1 LKILF
6 RSFWVAVFPYSIV
19 RPPSW
24 SHQKGWFFA
33 LRRHPSATLQDDGE
47 KQATVKAGILEAVT
61 SESLSVRE
69 GISLAPFTTFR
80 IGGPARFFAEA
91 ITEQDV
97 AAAVAWAEQQGVALF
112 LLGGGSNLLVRDEG
126 FAGLVLHMKIPGI
139 EALAAGVFEI
149 GAGEIW
155 DDFVSR
161 AVAAGCAGIECLA
174 GIPGSV
180 GGTPV
185 QNVGAYGQ
193 EVAETIV
200 SVRVFDRQ
208 LRTFVDLPKH
218 ECHFRYRASLFN
230 TDARDRY
237 IVTRVR
243 FQLRPGGAPTLR
255 YADLQQH
262 FASASISPTLAAVA
276 AAVREIRRAKGM
288 LIVEG
293 DPDCRSA
300 GSFFKNP
307 VVAVSLL
314 PEVAKAAGMEV
325 ADVPHWPAGE
335 GFVKLPAAW
344 LLEHA
349 GFVKGYGGGPA
360 GISTRHTLALTNRGG
375 ATFADVER
383 LQEEIVAGVE
393 LRFGVRLERE
403 PVLLG

>member
-1 LKILF
+1 MKILF
-6 RSFWVAVFPYSIV
+6 GSFWVAVFPYSIV

-24 SHQKGWFFA
+24 SHQKGHLWFGA
-33 LRRHPSATLQDDGE
+33 A
-47 KQATVKAGILEAVT
+47 KGILEAVT
-61 SESLSVRE
+61 SESLPIRE
-69 GISLAPFTTFR
+69 GVSLAPFTTFG

-91 ITEQDV
+91 TSEQDV
-97 AAAVAWAEQQGVALF
+97 AAAVAWAEAQDVPLF

-126 FAGLVLHMKIPGI
+126 FAGLVLHMQIPGV
-139 EALAAGVFEI
+139 EALGAGAFEV
-149 GAGEIW
+149 GAGETW
-155 DDFVSR
+155 DGFVSQ

-200 SVRVFDRQ
+200 SVRAFDRQ
-208 LRTFVDLPKH
+208 QRAFVDLPKQ
-218 ECHFRYRASLFN
+218 ECRFRYRASLFN

-255 YADLQQH
+255 YADLQRH
-262 FASASISPTLAAVA
+262 FASASAGPALVEVA

-293 DPDCRSA
+293 DPDCHSA

-314 PEVAKAAGMEV
+314 PAIAKAVGVDGAE
-325 ADVPHWPAGE
+325 VPHWPAGD

-344 LLEHA
+344 LLERA

-383 LQEEIVAGVE
+383 LEHEIIAGVE
-393 LRFGVRLERE
+393 SRFGVRLERE
-403 PVLLG
+403 PVVLG